1 MRWDLKRPE
10 ETTEDFQARWM
21 AETESDE
28 DEEHEESRPPLRP
41 WPWQLKPVLNPG
53 GRVRRGSLIRDW
65 FDVFV
70 HELPDTLEIVTLA
83 MVAPWRKPPEPL
95 KQPFALV
102 VSIEALDH
110 KLPIY
115 DTVRVQINEKQ

>member
-1 MRWDLKRPE
+1 
-10 ETTEDFQARWM
+10 
-21 AETESDE
+21 
-28 DEEHEESRPPLRP
+28 
-41 WPWQLKPVLNPG
+41 
-53 GRVRRGSLIRDW
+53 
-65 FDVFV
+65 
-70 HELPDTLEIVTLA
+70 VTLA